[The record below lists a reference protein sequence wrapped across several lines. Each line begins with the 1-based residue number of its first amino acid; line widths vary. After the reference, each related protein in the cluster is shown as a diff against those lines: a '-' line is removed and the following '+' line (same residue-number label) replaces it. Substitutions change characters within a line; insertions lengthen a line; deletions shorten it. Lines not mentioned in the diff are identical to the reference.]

1 MHRELFYPDNWY
13 RNCFTSHQVFWVSN
27 CIAID
32 LNCAPLSDL
41 NGPSTVVPCCLLLRQ
56 DFFAMTGMAVNTN
69 LFLLGGIMLRFKSN
83 VWVAVLVSIA
93 VILTGTCGVCA
104 MEKVNINTASVD
116 QLMDLDRVGA
126 KYAERIVQ
134 YREQYGPFA
143 APEDIMKVK
152 GIGQKTWEANKD
164 RIVV

>member
-1 MHRELFYPDNWY
+1 MQNFK
-13 RNCFTSHQVFWVSN
+13 TKFW
-27 CIAID
+27 
-32 LNCAPLSDL
+32 
-41 NGPSTVVPCCLLLRQ
+41 
-56 DFFAMTGMAVNTN
+56 F
-69 LFLLGGIMLRFKSN
+69 
-83 VWVAVLVSIA
+83 AVLVSMA
-93 VILTGTCGVCA
+93 VILTGACGVCA

-126 KYAERIVQ
+126 KYAERIVE
-134 YREQYGPFA
+134 YREQYGPFS